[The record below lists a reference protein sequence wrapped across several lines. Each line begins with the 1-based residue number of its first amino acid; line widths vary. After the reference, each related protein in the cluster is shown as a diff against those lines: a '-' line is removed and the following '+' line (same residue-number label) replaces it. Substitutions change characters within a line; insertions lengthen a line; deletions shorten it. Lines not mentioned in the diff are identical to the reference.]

1 MSDEEP
7 IYRRDLAYIHDQGY
21 GRHADQCAPGILT
34 LLEPVRGGV
43 VLELGCGSGLLTRHL
58 VAAGHRVIATD
69 ASPAMLELARAAVP
83 GAEQITAL
91 TLPEDPVPPVDA
103 IVGVGH
109 VLNYLPDLDAIHSGL
124 DALADALRPGGVLAL
139 DVAELSYGVIRRGD
153 PPKARVEDDWAI
165 ITEFH
170 QPSPDRFDRAITT
183 FVRAADDSYRRS
195 DEHHSN
201 VLLDIPSVLERL
213 RRHGVPARAEDNFD
227 DPRRPLPAGLKAII
241 GRRGTAS

>member
-7 IYRRDLAYIHDQGY
+7 IYRHDLSYIHDQGY
-21 GRHADQCAPGILT
+21 GRHADECAPGILA

-43 VLELGCGSGLLTRHL
+43 VLEIGCGSGLLTRHL

-69 ASPAMLELARAAVP
+69 ASPAMLDLARSAVP
-83 GAEQITAL
+83 GAEQIREL
-91 TLPEDPVPPVDA
+91 VLPTDPVPPVDA

-124 DALADALRPGGVLAL
+124 DVLADALRPGGVLAL
-139 DVAELSYGVIRRGD
+139 DLADLSYGVSRRGD

-170 QPSPDRFDRAITT
+170 QPSRVRFDRAITT
-183 FVRAADDSYRRS
+183 FVRVPDGDFRRS
-195 DEHHSN
+195 DEYHTN
-201 VLLDIPSVLERL
+201 ILLDIPTVLDRL
-213 RRHGVPARAEDNFD
+213 RRHGVTASAEDSFD
-227 DPRRPLPAGLKAII
+227 DPRRPLPSGLKAII
-241 GRRGTAS
+241 GRSAAS

>member
-7 IYRRDLAYIHDQGY
+7 IYRRDLAYVHDQGY
-21 GRHADQCAPGILT
+21 GRHADQSAPGILA
-34 LLEPVRGGV
+34 LLEPVRGGA
-43 VLELGCGSGLLTRHL
+43 VLEIGCGSGLLTRHL

-69 ASPAMLELARAAVP
+69 SSPAMLELARAAVP
-83 GAEQITAL
+83 GAEEIRAL
-91 TLPEDPVPPVDA
+91 VLPGDPVPPVDA

-109 VLNYLPDLDAIHSGL
+109 VMNYLPDLDGIHSGL

-139 DVAELSYGVIRRGD
+139 DLAELSYGVTRRGD

-165 ITEFH
+165 ITEFS

-183 FVRAADDSYRRS
+183 FVRAPDGCYRRS
-195 DEHHSN
+195 DEFHTN
-201 VLLDIPSVLERL
+201 ILLDIPTVLDRL
-213 RRHGVPARAEDNFD
+213 RQHGVTASAQDSFG

-241 GRRGTAS
+241 GSREA